1 MSGIERIAISGFRR
15 LNNVDL
21 EMRPLMVMIGAN
33 GVGKTSFMDVVSL
46 LAASAQ
52 GNCSNH
58 LNKLGGIW
66 SVISRREQSEVSF
79 RTTMTVPGQSPL
91 HYYLQLTPQGT
102 GYAISEE
109 SLDQVLD
116 SCPAPFRYIQSKA
129 GDVRYFE
136 PMIGDY
142 VGPAWE
148 YNWVESA
155 LSQLTRAY
163 QQPEHVRRILNPI
176 TRYHVLDVG
185 RLAPIKLPQQLR
197 PTMMP
202 GENGEDLASFLYN
215 LRESNHY
222 KYEAIEDS
230 LRASFPGFESLGFP
244 IIAAGM
250 VSMTWKEL
258 GFNLP
263 FYMHELSEGTLRFL
277 WLASLLQSPH
287 LPAITMIDEPEVSM
301 HPELLAILAD
311 LLREASDKTQLIV
324 ATHSDRLIRFLEPH
338 EVVVM
343 DICEDGGATMTW
355 GDSLELE
362 GWLKDYSL
370 DEVWQMGRMGGRA

>member
-1 MSGIERIAISGFRR
+1 MF
-15 LNNVDL
+15 
-21 EMRPLMVMIGAN
+21 
-33 GVGKTSFMDVVSL
+33 
-46 LAASAQ
+46 
-52 GNCSNH
+52 
-58 LNKLGGIW
+58 
-66 SVISRREQSEVSF
+66 ISRREQSEVSF

-136 PMIGDY
+136 PTIGDY

-202 GENGEDLASFLYN
+202 SENGEDLASFLYN

-230 LRASFPGFESLGFP
+230 LRASFPGLESLRFPDNCSGHGFDDLER
-244 IIAAGM
+244 
-250 VSMTWKEL
+250 T
-258 GFNLP
+258 
-263 FYMHELSEGTLRFL
+263 R
-277 WLASLLQSPH
+277 LQSAVLH
-287 LPAITMIDEPEVSM
+287 ARTIGRYAAIS
-301 HPELLAILAD
+301 LA
-311 LLREASDKTQLIV
+311 RVFV
-324 ATHSDRLIRFLEPH
+324 AESAYARYHDDR
-338 EVVVM
+338 
-343 DICEDGGATMTW
+343 
-355 GDSLELE
+355 
-362 GWLKDYSL
+362 
-370 DEVWQMGRMGGRA
+370 RAGS